1 MVPYSNWGPYQDT
14 SSFGASITVAALG
27 NRIQEGNLDRASSAL
42 DSSMERDTDSA
53 EVAAEE
59 SLVIIALDPW

>member
-14 SSFGASITVAALG
+14 SSFVASTKVALG